1 MHRGLTS
8 FSRIRGCVAASERT
22 CLLKVSVVIPCYNCR
37 AFIDRCVQS
46 VLNQSYPIHEVVVV
60 DDGSTDG
67 SMDVLKRLPVKVVR
81 HRRNLGLAQA
91 RNTGVIHSSGDV
103 VAFTDADCV
112 AHRDW
117 VKNLVRN
124 YSDDKVGGVGGRG
137 IEANIRGVADL
148 WRKTFAE
155 QTWGDKRFEL
165 TDQHLYGLCF
175 SFRRRALFEVGL
187 FNPFFR
193 TNAEDIDISRRML
206 QRGYRLIYDPE
217 AIVYHFRRDSLTSLL
232 KQQYRWRYFGSLG
245 IHLPYFR
252 RPKTEESLRKE
263 KRALRV
269 LRLLREYYG
278 KSPKLFSI
286 TLLVWS
292 VYLLASVK
300 VRLDRKKI
308 VEDWQR
314 YLELMEQ
321 LFAVK

>member
-1 MHRGLTS
+1 M
-8 FSRIRGCVAASERT
+8 
-22 CLLKVSVVIPCYNCR
+22 VIPCYNCR
-37 AFIDRCVQS
+37 AFINRCVQS
-46 VLNQSYPIHEVVVV
+46 VLNQSYPIHEVIVV

-67 SMDVLKRLPVKVVR
+67 SMDALKRLPVKIVR

-124 YSDDKVGGVGGRG
+124 YSDEQVGGVGGRG
-137 IEANIRGVADL
+137 IEVNIRSVADL

-155 QTWGDKRFEL
+155 QTWGEQRFEL

-175 SFRRRALFEVGL
+175 SFRRKALLEVGL

-217 AIVYHFRRDSLTSLL
+217 AIVYHFRRDDLVSLL

-252 RPKTEESLRKE
+252 RPSVGSSARRDGK
-263 KRALRV
+263 ALRT
-269 LRLLREYYG
+269 LRLIREYYR
-278 KSPKLFSI
+278 KSPRLFSV
-286 TLLVWS
+286 TLLVWG
-292 VYLLASVK
+292 VYLLASIK
-300 VRLDRKKI
+300 VRLDRKRI
-308 VEDWQR
+308 VESWRSCLRLLDQR
-314 YLELMEQ
+314 LGTLPTNSLPTRY
-321 LFAVK
+321 